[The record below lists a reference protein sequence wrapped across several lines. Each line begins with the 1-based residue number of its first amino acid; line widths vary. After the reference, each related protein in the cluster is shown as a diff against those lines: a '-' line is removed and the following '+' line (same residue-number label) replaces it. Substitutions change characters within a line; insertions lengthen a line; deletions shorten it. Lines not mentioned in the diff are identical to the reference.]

1 MEDEYYDTE
10 QKRGWHVLFQK
21 LHQTAKAQAGPQTE
35 ARKPTNIPRNR
46 YRDVLPSNKMS
57 IYPFICLSLLVLVD
71 ETRVKLNSD
80 ECDYINANF
89 VKVC

>member
-46 YRDVLPSNKMS
+46 YRDVLP
-57 IYPFICLSLLVLVD
+57 ID